1 MNTKMDRLAV
11 LRLGGI
17 AGAAAFVGGKY
28 LGEPAPAWAMTSRFD
43 TTLTLTSG
51 GLVVASGP
59 AGLASD
65 EVRAR
70 IYAHVA
76 QAGRVQTGVTGWL
89 DASDTSWRV
98 VLSGPVLKRGAAD
111 AFALAYVQNRGGSY
125 EWYPWEMAVT
135 LR

>member
-43 TTLTLTSG
+43 STLTLTNG
-51 GLVVASGP
+51 IVRATGP
-59 AGLASD
+59 SGLASD
-65 EVRAR
+65 ETRAR
-70 IYAHVA
+70 IFAFVA
-76 QAGRVQTGVTGWL
+76 QAGRVQTGQTGWL
-89 DASDTSWRV
+89 DASDVSWSA
-98 VLSGPVLKRGAAD
+98 VLSGPALKKGAAD
-111 AFALAYVQNRGGSY
+111 AFALALVQNRDGTY
-125 EWYPWEMAVT
+125 EWYPWETLVT